1 MLVIDQ
7 AIAMLGPVEK
17 VKGSPH
23 IQDSVSNMKKVIE
36 QSLNKPLVS
45 DSTPCNAIVDG
56 AYARLIGKDPFA
68 PGLDR
73 SNPFGDDSGF
83 YLGDLPKKKKDGDDI
98 IQESTSQA
106 DGTLPNLPG
115 LKKHHDADKK
125 KKQSEGN
132 NKYTKVKVPKHYSVA
147 LTAN

>member
-1 MLVIDQ
+1 
-7 AIAMLGPVEK
+7 MLGPVEK

-36 QSLNKPLVS
+36 ESLNKPLVN

-83 YLGDLPKKKKDGDDI
+83 FLGDPPSQKDDDDDI
-98 IQESTSQA
+98 IQEITSQA
-106 DGTLPNLPG
+106 DNSLPDLPG
-115 LKKHHDADKK
+115 LKKNPDADKK
-125 KKQSEGN
+125 NKQNEGN
-132 NKYTKVKVPKHYSVA
+132 NKYSKVKIPKHYSVA